1 MPKDNFQNQKCLNAD
16 EINSLDTNDIHDLCS
31 NSIFKDD
38 EDSILYEYYSIE
50 EANLEL
56 QKTPDGILLI
66 HINAVS
72 LCKTMI
78 KSLIHLIS

>member
-1 MPKDNFQNQKCLNAD
+1 M
-16 EINSLDTNDIHDLCS
+16 IYDLCS

-38 EDSILYEYYSIE
+38 EDCILSDYYNIE

-72 LCKTMI
+72 LCKSYD
-78 KSLIHLIS
+78 KNH